1 MRRVLIATLAAA
13 LAGCSST
20 DFSTDLSYVRASGLG
35 YRNAALYSAGYLFLW
50 NTEANTLTVLENSIP
65 LERLDVSETPT
76 NLSSSS
82 VSGVSISG
90 SFAAGPQRIA
100 AEAALSRKIA
110 FTAESAVREKYRS
123 VYTGLSAAYVRGLAA
138 GEDMGA
144 RWYVDEATA
153 PSSPYRYVLITGLV
167 RADRAAATV
176 GGKSGSEIGAI
187 GVEVPGLGSIDV
199 GIDSGAAVEC
209 SGNKAPCFFDATVLQ
224 PYIASDGN
232 LNFRPA
238 MGVDADALSEALRKL

>member
-50 NTEANTLTVLENSIP
+50 NMEANSLTVLENGIP
-65 LERLDVSETPT
+65 LEKLDA
-76 NLSSSS
+76 
-82 VSGVSISG
+82 
-90 SFAAGPQRIA
+90 FAAGPQRVA

-123 VYTGLSAAYVRGLAA
+123 IYTGLSAAYVRGLAA
-138 GEDMGA
+138 GEDMRS

-153 PSSPYRYVLITGLV
+153 PNSPYRYVLITGLV
-167 RADRAAATV
+167 RADRATATV
-176 GGKSGSEIGAI
+176 GGKSGSEIGSI
-187 GVEVPGLGSIDV
+187 GVEVPGLGSIYV
-199 GIDSGAAVEC
+199 GIDSGAAAEC

-238 MGVDADALSEALRKL
+238 MGTDADALSEALRKL